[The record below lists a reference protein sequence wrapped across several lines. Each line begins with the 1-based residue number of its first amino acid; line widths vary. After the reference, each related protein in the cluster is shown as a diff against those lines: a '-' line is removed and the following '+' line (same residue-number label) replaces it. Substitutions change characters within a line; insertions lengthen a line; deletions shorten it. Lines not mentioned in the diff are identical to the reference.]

1 MSFLLALRLV
11 TSPVRGWSDLSVAC
25 RSEDGL
31 PPPAVMGGVA
41 ALMSVGASCVGAAL
55 MSHTSV
61 QKVVVW
67 TLAAVAGYFG
77 SVASA
82 LSISAD
88 RLRVPPE
95 SADLVPRFV
104 ASSALPLAASGL
116 FNFVPLPGLTV
127 VWTVTAFALTAHTAW
142 VGAQAIFGF
151 EGEART
157 RAATTVAVY
166 SVAPILFPLCFR
178 VLFER

>member
-1 MSFLLALRLV
+1 VSFLLALRLV
-11 TSPVRGWSDLSVAC
+11 TSPVRGWSELSAAC
-25 RSEDGL
+25 RTEDGL

-41 ALMSVGASCVGAAL
+41 ALLSVGASSVGAAL
-55 MSHTSV
+55 MPHTSI

-77 SVASA
+77 SVAAA
-82 LSISAD
+82 LSISAEK
-88 RLRVPPE
+88 LRVPPD

-104 ASSALPLAASGL
+104 ASSALPLAASGS
-116 FNFVPLPGLTV
+116 FNFVPLPGLTF
-127 VWTVTAFALTAHTAW
+127 VWTITAFALTAHTAW

-151 EGEART
+151 EGEPRT
-157 RAATTVAVY
+157 RAARTVALTALGPV
-166 SVAPILFPLCFR
+166 LFPLCFR